1 MGRRPRP
8 ARRGGRVGLALAGGG
23 PEGAVY
29 EVGALRALEEA
40 VEGLDLNGCEVYVGV
55 SAGAFIAASLAN
67 GITPRQLVRTLFTT
81 EPGEQPFVPAHC
93 FTPAYREWARRS
105 VMLPRLF
112 ADAVLHFTRAPQDQ
126 SLVESLTRLARAFPL
141 GFFDNEPIRRY
152 LRHTFSIRGRTDDF
166 RKLAHRLYV
175 IAADLEAGTAIRFG
189 APGWDRVPIS
199 TAVQASTAVP
209 GFYPPVEVEG
219 RLCVDGVLLRTVH
232 ASVALEEGADLVLC
246 VNPLVPV
253 DVAAGVREGILADG
267 VLVRRGLPAILS
279 QTFRTLIH
287 SRMVVGMARYRTQ
300 FPGSDVL
307 LFEPGRHDYGMFF
320 TSIFSFSAR
329 RRVVELGY
337 RTTRRDLWR
346 RRQELAPVLRRHGL
360 RLRTDVLRDET
371 RTLWSGVGLG
381 EDLRPRAPVVGRL
394 SETLDQLAP

>member
-1 MGRRPRP
+1 M
-8 ARRGGRVGLALAGGG
+8 
-23 PEGAVY
+23 
-29 EVGALRALEEA
+29 GALRALEEGI
-40 VEGLDLNGCEVYVGV
+40 EGLDLNGCDVYVGV

-67 GITPRQLVRTLFTT
+67 GITPRQLVRALFTL
-81 EPGEQPFVPAHC
+81 EPGEQPFVPAHF

-105 VMLPRLF
+105 VMLPALL
-112 ADAVLHFTRAPQDQ
+112 ADALRRFTSAPQDQ
-126 SLVESLTRLARAFPL
+126 SLVESLTRLARALPV

-152 LRHTFSIRGRTDDF
+152 LRRSFSIRGRTDDF
-166 RKLAHRLYV
+166 RKLRQRLYV
-175 IAADLEAGTAIRFG
+175 IAADLEAGSAIRFG
-189 APGWDRVPIS
+189 APGWDHIPIS

-232 ASVALEEGADLVLC
+232 ASAALEEGAALVLC

-253 DVAAGVREGILADG
+253 DVTAGVRAGLLRKG

-287 SRMVVGMARYRTQ
+287 SRMVVGMARYRSQ

-307 LFEPGRHDYGMFF
+307 LFEPGRQDYGMFF

-329 RRVVELGY
+329 RRVVELAY
-337 RTTRRDLWR
+337 RATRRDLWR
-346 RRQELAPVLRRHGL
+346 RRHELAPVLRRHGL
-360 RLRTDVLRDET
+360 RLRTEVLRDER
-371 RTLWSGVGLG
+371 RTLWRGVGLEG
-381 EDLRPRAPVVGRL
+381 EPGPRARVLGRL
-394 SETLDQLAP
+394 DAALDELELVMGGER